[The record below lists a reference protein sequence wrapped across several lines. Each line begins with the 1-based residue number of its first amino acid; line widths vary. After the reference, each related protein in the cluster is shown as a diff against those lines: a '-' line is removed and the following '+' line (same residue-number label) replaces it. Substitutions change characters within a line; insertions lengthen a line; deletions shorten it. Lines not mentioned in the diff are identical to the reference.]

1 MVNPA
6 PVRVPKKSN
15 LSSPLVKAA
24 NKITTSPTFNKA
36 RTIDFDKKV
45 EYKRFIK
52 FIESSNQELLKIK
65 LPNAG
70 DVKKSGGGDDD
81 SSGGGGDGLL
91 QKGLKFLLANVIGA
105 TLVKILK
112 SLYKKLIPK
121 KLRLRLKKLRIKI
134 IKPFYK
140 FNKWIKN
147 TRANIKNFFKQSI
160 DDMLASVKKNIDDL
174 AKSLKNS
181 FDDLIKYLNKL
192 RKFKFKNIKPVK
204 TKNLKINPKDLLKE
218 TDNVKVKP
226 KGKINFGKFF
236 NVKGLLSTGKE
247 IGKGFILALAVQT
260 VYDGLDQADALLF
273 KNKVENAGSVEER
286 DKIIKNE
293 LALILKQEKFVEDNP
308 RFAKMMRRLKFVAS
322 IIGFGSDD
330 RTDFDVLI
338 EQGNLSIEKIIE
350 SGLYSKEEIELL
362 KEEVLN
368 DFTGSDNIKSS
379 IVTNQREI
387 NKAIKALKKIDKN
400 FTFDPETQFF
410 TKFKTL
416 EGNVAYKLN
425 QKEIIEEPK
434 INVENLF
441 NSDIGSLTD
450 FNYADLMKENPNLNT
465 IPFIMKQGDNNIFLS
480 QPNNGEVLNSSN
492 VNFKIS
498 TSMIDFDIGKMDSIM
513 FDELYNFKLDN
524 GN

>member
-36 RTIDFDKKV
+36 RTIDFDKKA

-70 DVKKSGGGDDD
+70 DVKKSGGGDD
-81 SSGGGGDGLL
+81 SSGGGGGDGLL

-121 KLRLRLKKLRIKI
+121 KLRLRLKKLRIRI

-160 DDMLASVKKNIDDL
+160 DDILASVKKNIDEL

-181 FDDLIKYLNKL
+181 FDDLIKYLTKL

-204 TKNLKINPKDLLKE
+204 PKINPKNILNQSDELITKPKPKFNFKNFFKNFNPKNIGIGIIIGFVTDALYGGMYEMDARMWKSIIEGKGTEQERLKLAEEYLSKVAKAQNWKENNPNLYKLQQAWTFVSGFISGEFKTETDVTIDTGLRVIELLQKGDKFEEGELEELLKNLRVNNNSFQEGVEGVVVTDQKEIKEYLKAYPHFEKYLE
-218 TDNVKVKP
+218 TNDLIRLPNNSYKFKP
-226 KGKINFGKFF
+226 K
-236 NVKGLLSTGKE
+236 E
-247 IGKGFILALAVQT
+247 I
-260 VYDGLDQADALLF
+260 
-273 KNKVENAGSVEER
+273 NKVEA
-286 DKIIKNE
+286 
-293 LALILKQEKFVEDNP
+293 
-308 RFAKMMRRLKFVAS
+308 
-322 IIGFGSDD
+322 
-330 RTDFDVLI
+330 
-338 EQGNLSIEKIIE
+338 
-350 SGLYSKEEIELL
+350 
-362 KEEVLN
+362 
-368 DFTGSDNIKSS
+368 
-379 IVTNQREI
+379 
-387 NKAIKALKKIDKN
+387 
-400 FTFDPETQFF
+400 
-410 TKFKTL
+410 
-416 EGNVAYKLN
+416 
-425 QKEIIEEPK
+425 EPK
-434 INVENLF
+434 INLENLF

-480 QPNNGEVLNSSN
+480 QPNNGELLNSSN
-492 VNFKIS
+492 VNFKMS

>member
-70 DVKKSGGGDDD
+70 DVKKSGGGGDD

-91 QKGLKFLLANVIGA
+91 QKALKFLLANVIGA
-105 TLVKILK
+105 TLAKILK

-218 TDNVKVKP
+218 TDNIKTKS

-330 RTDFDVLI
+330 RTDFDMLI
-338 EQGNLSIEKIIE
+338 ERGNLSIEKI
-350 SGLYSKEEIELL
+350 
-362 KEEVLN
+362 
-368 DFTGSDNIKSS
+368 IKSS

-387 NKAIKALKKIDKN
+387 NKAIKALQKIDKN

-416 EGNVAYKLN
+416 EGNDAYKLN

-434 INVENLF
+434 INLENLF
-441 NSDIGSLTD
+441 SSDIGSLTD

-480 QPNNGEVLNSSN
+480 QPNNGELLNSPN
-492 VNFKIS
+492 VNFKMS